1 MIAVCVKEYIT
12 NWRSVPVQN
21 FQSDIEFKKGMQFD
35 VQHLYIFSTDL
46 ELFNND
52 SVVSRIKSEDSYL
65 YNFKDNIVYLPKTHF
80 MLLDE
85 WREQQINKL
94 YEV

>member
-12 NWRSVPVQN
+12 NWRSIP
-21 FQSDIEFKKGMQFD
+21 DFKKGMQFD

-46 ELFNND
+46 ELSNSD
-52 SVVSRIKSEDSYL
+52 GVISRVKSEDSYL
-65 YNFKDNIVYLPKTHF
+65 YHFKDNIVYLPKTHF